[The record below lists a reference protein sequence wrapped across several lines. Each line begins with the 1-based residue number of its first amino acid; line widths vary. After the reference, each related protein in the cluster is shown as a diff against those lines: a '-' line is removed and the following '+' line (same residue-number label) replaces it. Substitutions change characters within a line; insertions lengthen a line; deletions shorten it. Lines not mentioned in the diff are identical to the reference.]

1 MTRTA
6 YLDRFIESCKQEA
19 PQGGG
24 ERFLGWETLVTVLV
38 IEGLRLLLPELREW
52 ARLGAT
58 AIAMK
63 RQHLRE
69 RLREYALEK
78 ELDFPAA
85 ERAAEVIAEEINEDN
100 LERIIEEL
108 QG

>member
-1 MTRTA
+1 M
-6 YLDRFIESCKQEA
+6 
-19 PQGGG
+19 
-24 ERFLGWETLVTVLV
+24 
-38 IEGLRLLLPELREW
+38 LLPELREW
-52 ARLGAT
+52 AKLGAT

-63 RQHLRE
+63 RQQLRQ

-85 ERAAEVIAEEINEDN
+85 EQAAEVIADKINEEN
-100 LERIIEEL
+100 LERIIDEL